1 MAHVTKV
8 NQTKPCR
15 YAGATA
21 LGRGWSANKYFTY
34 YKMCASTI
42 WYINKCSIISMRMI
56 SLKATLWARKKKTP
70 GEYWILSISQ
80 DYSWLVDVSIDGNT
94 NTGNGRTT
102 HPGQFNPI
110 LREIMECNVKPG
122 FWRWINREKKHD
134 GTRRNKTKSGW
145 STRVTNHAQSNI
157 KHINHKP
164 WQWFVFWIWMDCF
177 PLEFLQRFLCTGPP
191 AAWLA

>member
-34 YKMCASTI
+34 YKMCASTND
-42 WYINKCSIISMRMI
+42 INKCSIISMRMN
-56 SLKATLWARKKKTP
+56 SLKATLWARKKTP

-80 DYSWLVDVSIDGNT
+80 DSWLVDVSIDGNT

-122 FWRWINREKKHD
+122 FWRWIKREKNTMEPA
-134 GTRRNKTKSGW
+134 GTKQKVDDRRGSQIMHNQT
-145 STRVTNHAQSNI
+145 
-157 KHINHKP
+157 
-164 WQWFVFWIWMDCF
+164 
-177 PLEFLQRFLCTGPP
+177 
-191 AAWLA
+191 